1 MKEKILNALK
11 ELRAEGKRNFEQTAD
26 LIINLKKF
34 DVRKESVNISV
45 PLPHKFRDYKI
56 AAFLENKSSVIDTI
70 KKDELRKLTDKK
82 AIKNLLKK
90 YDYFMAQAS
99 LMPEIAKTLGK
110 YLGPGGKMPAPGRG
124 VVMSDDENTI
134 KKELAKFEGSLRIKT
149 KEPSIKL
156 VIGRESM
163 NDEEIAENIEA
174 VYKAI
179 LPLLAKGKENI
190 KNVMLKFSM
199 SKPRKIVLS

>member
-82 AIKNLLKK
+82 AIKNLL
-90 YDYFMAQAS
+90 MAQAS